1 MNVPNLVSRA
11 SKISAIS
18 ANFFSNFS
26 VSSEGATEL
35 SSDGHVET
43 SDPVRKCPENT
54 FFLISSKEKLTE
66 KIPCNT

>member
-1 MNVPNLVSRA
+1 LVSRA

-26 VSSEGATEL
+26 VSNEGATKL

-43 SDPVRKCPENT
+43 SEPVRKCPENI
-54 FFLISSKEKLTE
+54 FFL
-66 KIPCNT
+66 

>member
-1 MNVPNLVSRA
+1 MVPNFVSRA

-26 VSSEGATEL
+26 VSSEGATKL

-43 SDPVRKCPENT
+43 SEPVRKCPEKR
-54 FFLISSKEKLTE
+54 KE
-66 KIPCNT
+66 N

>member
-26 VSSEGATEL
+26 VSNEGATEL

-43 SDPVRKCPENT
+43 SEPVRKC
-54 FFLISSKEKLTE
+54 TE
-66 KIPCNT
+66 KRKLIENKYYIIK